1 MQNKK
6 TQQKI
11 KKSSGFEKKRIQSHL
26 EQLDHEEER
35 RSPYQSGL
43 D

>member
-6 TQQKI
+6 TEQKI
-11 KKSSGFEKKRIQSHL
+11 KKSSGFEK
-26 EQLDHEEER
+26 LDHEEER